1 MPKTKRRK
9 KVSRSKP
16 IRKAKPRAKARAK
29 ARPKPKARPRK
40 VAASHGKPAPQGP
53 RRGPRRIK
61 VPKTPKSAYD
71 PDRPI
76 SDLVKNQ
83 IRHMQAAEQ
92 SLPVESRSLMPVA
105 AITTERDASAYIQ
118 HVTEQ
123 LHPAVYRGK
132 GTQRGQ
138 TRAQRKLRPGSDP
151 GVKTT
156 PKPRRNS

>member
-16 IRKAKPRAKARAK
+16 IRKAKPRAKARPKARAK
-29 ARPKPKARPRK
+29 AKAKARPRK
-40 VAASHGKPAPQGP
+40 VAASRSKPAPQGP
-53 RRGPRRIK
+53 QRGPRRIK

-76 SDLVKNQ
+76 SELVKNQ

-92 SLPVESRSLMPVA
+92 SLPAERRSLMPVA
-105 AITTERDASAYIQ
+105 AITTERDASAYLQ

-123 LHPAVYRGK
+123 LHPAALRGQ
-132 GTQRGQ
+132 GARRGQ

-151 GVKTT
+151 GVKRQ
-156 PKPRRNS
+156 KS

>member
-16 IRKAKPRAKARAK
+16 IRKAKPRVKARPKARAK
-29 ARPKPKARPRK
+29 AKAKARPRK
-40 VAASHGKPAPQGP
+40 VAASRGKPAPQGP
-53 RRGPRRIK
+53 QRGPRRIK

-76 SDLVKNQ
+76 SELVKNQ

-92 SLPVESRSLMPVA
+92 SLPAESRSLMPVA
-105 AITTERDASAYIQ
+105 AITTERDASAYLQ

-123 LHPAVYRGK
+123 LHPAAYRGL
-132 GTQRGQ
+132 

-151 GVKTT
+151 GVK
-156 PKPRRNS
+156 RRKK